1 MHPALRKGP
10 PLHKTPPIFP
20 LFPQKTF
27 SIFTK
32 KHRPP
37 FHFLLTAL
45 RLQGRIAADASPA
58 HTAPAFLVPC
68 SRIVLL
74 DIGGSVGH
82 VSESPHRGVPQGE
95 ARARRVAM
103 RYDAIRDAM
112 LTCAR
117 HESA

>member
-10 PLHKTPPIFP
+10 PLYKTPPIFS
-20 LFPQKTF
+20 LFHKKTP
-27 SIFTK
+27 
-32 KHRPP
+32 PP
-37 FHFLLTAL
+37 FHFLLTGL

-74 DIGGSVGH
+74 DIGRSAGN
-82 VSESPHRGVPQGE
+82 VSESAQRPVPQGE